1 MAKETDEFQD
11 IPELE
16 IETVIDETLAP
27 LMRDEGENPAAVV
40 SDLREMMQ
48 NKVGIIRT
56 ESELLEALTALDE
69 LEARAGTVFG
79 GSGKS
84 YNPGWHQSLEIK
96 AMIDVSRM
104 CTLAALKREESRGGH
119 TRDDFPSPD
128 HKYWGKINSVI
139 SMNRD
144 GGMEIRFES
153 YPPIP
158 DELRELLDSDDLHEE
173 E

>member
-1 MAKETDEFQD
+1 
-11 IPELE
+11 
-16 IETVIDETLAP
+16 
-27 LMRDEGENPAAVV
+27 
-40 SDLREMMQ
+40 MQ

-56 ESELLEALTALDE
+56 KSQLVDALTDLDD
-69 LEARAGTVFG
+69 LEHRAGNVFG

-104 CTLAALKREESRGGH
+104 CTIAALNREESRGGH
-119 TRDDFPSPD
+119 TRDDFPDPN
-128 HKYWGKINSVI
+128 HAHWGKINSVI
-139 SMNRD
+139 FMNDD
-144 GGMEIRFES
+144 GEMEIRFES

-158 DELRELLDSDDLHEE
+158 AELRDLLDSEDFHEE